1 MSRFSKVPGAGVK
14 AIKNPVYWSRMQ
26 IQNQR
31 YKAQSQALVER
42 FNERWHR
49 LGDIQNKIAND
60 FVDEIIEDLRGK
72 ELDKLM
78 LYIDEMQSWVE
89 FIEGNIDT
97 VNNSHLSKYATRIKN
112 VGIFSM
118 KMCKKYEKY
127 SDISTVEYNAK
138 EKMIYMDNESFYY
151 FGWTLVVYPIGFL

>member
-1 MSRFSKVPGAGVK
+1 
-14 AIKNPVYWSRMQ
+14 MQ

-49 LGDIQNKIAND
+49 LSDIQNKIAND

-78 LYIDEMQSWVE
+78 LYIDEMQS
-89 FIEGNIDT
+89 
-97 VNNSHLSKYATRIKN
+97 
-112 VGIFSM
+112 
-118 KMCKKYEKY
+118 
-127 SDISTVEYNAK
+127 
-138 EKMIYMDNESFYY
+138 
-151 FGWTLVVYPIGFL
+151 